1 MDLDRRTLMTS
12 GLGLGVAA
20 TSGTLA
26 QAPGVGTELKDLRGT
41 PLPPETT
48 EYVDLWPKGPVGLL
62 KTELNEVVKTAP
74 TPPLRRLVNGVI
86 RPRLAVYRPQKPN
99 GGALLVIPGGGYT
112 YISVDNEGH
121 NVGRVF
127 SAQGLTVFVLYYR
140 LPAEGWAQAS
150 DVPLMDAQRA
160 MRLIKARAKD
170 FQIDPARVGVM
181 GFSAGGHLCAS
192 LATGYGAPV
201 YAAVD
206 AIDAQDARPY
216 LCAPI
221 YAVISMKPGLTHA
234 GSRSNLIGANAS
246 EEITARYST
255 ENHVTPQTPPAFLL
269 HAEDDGT
276 VPVENALA
284 FRAALK
290 AAGVSVETHLYPKGG
305 HGFGILSPA
314 VPWSD
319 LFLHFARQQGLYS
332 QTNA

>member
-1 MDLDRRTLMTS
+1 MDLDRRTLMTG
-12 GLGLGVAA
+12 GLGMGLASASGAVAQ
-20 TSGTLA
+20 TL
-26 QAPGVGTELKDLRGT
+26 VSELKDLSGT

-48 EYVDLWPKGPVGLL
+48 EYVDLWPKGPTGLL
-62 KTELNEVVKTAP
+62 KADLSEAVKTSP
-74 TPPLRRLVNGVI
+74 NPPPRRLVSGVV

-160 MRLIKARAKD
+160 MRLIKARATD
-170 FQIDPARVGVM
+170 FHIDPTRVGVM

-206 AIDAQDARPY
+206 AIDAEDARPH
-216 LCAPI
+216 LCAPL

-234 GSRSNLIGANAS
+234 GSRGNLIGATAN

-255 ENHVTPQTPPAFLL
+255 ENHVTAQTPPAFLL
-269 HAEDDGT
+269 HAEDDGA
-276 VPVENALA
+276 VPVENTLA

-290 AAGVSVETHLYPKGG
+290 AAGVAVETHLYPRGG